1 MSNFKEDEGLE
12 LEMLKMKKLMKLLQS
27 SKKHDLNYGK
37 DSFPSKPLLATDDNF
52 DTLIAKY
59 PIVVVDFWAE
69 WCLPCR
75 VIAPVIEE
83 LAEKYSV
90 KIVFIKLNV
99 DENPITAS
107 RYNIT
112 SIPTLMIFKN
122 GKPIDVI
129 VGAYPKKIIEERIK
143 RHIEK

>member
-1 MSNFKEDEGLE
+1 
-12 LEMLKMKKLMKLLQS
+12 
-27 SKKHDLNYGK
+27 
-37 DSFPSKPLLATDDNF
+37 
-52 DTLIAKY
+52 Y

-83 LAEKYSV
+83 LAEKYSG

-122 GKPIDVI
+122 GKPIEVI